1 VLCGFGGELG
11 GAEKTV
17 VLLGTTLL
25 AEVSRP
31 KASGHK
37 PVFQTDLRKKAFP
50 KETLALLLD
59 RHARA
64 CASNYP
70 VLSDAVA
77 ELRAKGKADYQ
88 VVLDPF
94 KRVQA
99 AFVPGD
105 GILPVSPTTTQV
117 DAGVPIR
124 RGYSDLREEELPTVE
139 SQTAFADTLTHPLFA
154 IRGPIRNVNG
164 AVVELELASG
174 FRVPVRPATDAP
186 SAEPARELTETIR
199 QVDEETL
206 IAMPANADDLR
217 EAERIAYSSEIFEF
231 LLFSIS
237 KSIATDPSG
246 QILDAGY
253 APLRTAIE
261 GRSDT
266 LLTVLQKWFK
276 QDAYEDTTKTPV
288 TFVNKIRTPC
298 GQYTN
303 KDACSASSLCGWK
316 QIKGKGLCKIRVKP
330 VVDTSLLLRR
340 LAKTLREN
348 DKQRA
353 LVLDG
358 RMSPFFSTVLYLE
371 MPHERITTTL

>member
-1 VLCGFGGELG
+1 MGRPSETAEKLLGATKKVPRPKDAPRDVLYRCSFFRTWPGRGAGDGELDRITSSIDQAFHQGTLGFLEELEYVASTLSIEVIRVDRTTGQVLCGFGGELG
-11 GAEKTV
+11 GAAKTV

-164 AVVELELASG
+164 AVVELDRKVG
-174 FRVPVRPATDAP
+174 DAIDVYVNDRLV
-186 SAEPARELTETIR
+186 ARGEVVIVDDKLGVTMTEI
-199 QVDEETL
+199 V
-206 IAMPANADDLR
+206 
-217 EAERIAYSSEIFEF
+217 
-231 LLFSIS
+231 
-237 KSIATDPSG
+237 KSQT
-246 QILDAGY
+246 
-253 APLRTAIE
+253 
-261 GRSDT
+261 
-266 LLTVLQKWFK
+266 
-276 QDAYEDTTKTPV
+276 
-288 TFVNKIRTPC
+288 
-298 GQYTN
+298 
-303 KDACSASSLCGWK
+303 
-316 QIKGKGLCKIRVKP
+316 
-330 VVDTSLLLRR
+330 
-340 LAKTLREN
+340 
-348 DKQRA
+348 
-353 LVLDG
+353 
-358 RMSPFFSTVLYLE
+358 
-371 MPHERITTTL
+371 